1 MLTYREQRRQ
11 KRERGLQELAALDQL
26 QKGDPEEPVRRTV
39 S

>member
-1 MLTYREQRRQ
+1 
-11 KRERGLQELAALDQL
+11 LQELAALDQL